1 MPHRHAVRRAAL
13 FAACIAIVALAA
25 PARAAFPDRPIQLV
39 VPFPAGGTVDVV
51 ARKFAESLAAML
63 HTPVVVVN
71 RDGGSGVIGLQVV
84 AAAQPDG
91 YTLAFAPNGPLTV
104 QPALAKIAYD
114 LASFEPVCQVFAYSY
129 VLVVPAGSAIDSVGA
144 LVTRAKSPQGVKFGF
159 GGIGTAPHFAM
170 LELMRAAHVDVLGV
184 PYRGDPPVALSLKSG
199 DLDAAVLTV
208 EVARA
213 QGFRI
218 LAALAPARLAALP
231 NVPTA
236 REQGLDVRATTNA
249 GVIAPRNLPADVARA
264 LGGGCAAGVRDA
276 RFEAGMQAFGQT
288 VSYLDGPAFAR
299 ALGADAEAK
308 RVLIDATGMRQAR

>member
-1 MPHRHAVRRAAL
+1 MRFRLSR
-13 FAACIAIVALAA
+13 FAAIVLACVAALAA
-25 PARAAFPDRPIQLV
+25 GPAAQAAWPERPIQLV

-51 ARKFAESLAAML
+51 ARKFAESLSSML

-129 VLVVPAGSAIDSVGA
+129 VLVVPAGSAIDSIGA
-144 LVTRAKSPQGVKFGF
+144 LVARARSPQGVKFGY
-159 GGIGTAPHFAM
+159 GGVGTAPHFAM
-170 LELMRAAHVDVLGV
+170 VELMRAAHVDMLGV
-184 PYRGDPPVALSLKSG
+184 PYRGDPPVALALKAG

-218 LAALAPARLAALP
+218 LAALAPARLAMLP

-236 REQGLDVRATTNA
+236 REQGFDVLATTNA
-249 GVIAPRNLPADVARA
+249 GVVAPKNLAPEAARA
-264 LGGGCAAGVRDA
+264 LAGGCAAGVRDA
-276 RFEAGMQAFGQT
+276 KFEAGMQAFGQT
-288 VSYLDGPAFAR
+288 VSYLDGPAFGR
-299 ALGADAEAK
+299 ALAADADAK
-308 RVLIDATGMRQAR
+308 RVLIDATGLRKAQ

>member
-1 MPHRHAVRRAAL
+1 MRFRPSR
-13 FAACIAIVALAA
+13 FAAIVLACVAALAA
-25 PARAAFPDRPIQLV
+25 GPTAQAAWPERPIQLV

-51 ARKFAESLAAML
+51 ARKFAESLSSML

-129 VLVVPAGSAIDSVGA
+129 VLVVPAGSAIDSIGA
-144 LVTRAKSPQGVKFGF
+144 LVARAKSPQGVKFGY
-159 GGIGTAPHFAM
+159 GGVGTAPHFAM
-170 LELMRAAHVDVLGV
+170 VELMRAAHVDMLGV
-184 PYRGDPPVALSLKSG
+184 PYRGDPPVALALKAG

-218 LAALAPARLAALP
+218 LAALAPARLAMLP

-236 REQGLDVRATTNA
+236 REQGFDVLATTNA
-249 GVIAPRNLPADVARA
+249 GVVAPKNLAAEAARA
-264 LGGGCAAGVRDA
+264 LAGGCAAGVRDA
-276 RFEAGMQAFGQT
+276 KFEAGMQAFGQT
-288 VSYLDGPAFAR
+288 VSYLDGPAFGR
-299 ALGADAEAK
+299 ALAADADAK
-308 RVLIDATGMRQAR
+308 RVLIDATGLRKVQ